1 MGLLPFHANPEI
13 VSIFAS
19 LNWSQGQNLCSIK
32 RDWQT
37 LMNSAFIGI
46 WKKAGVAD
54 LKELERL
61 VETTKISDRLTD
73 NLVKIETSNH
83 IESSVECSFS

>member
-1 MGLLPFHANPEI
+1 
-13 VSIFAS
+13 
-19 LNWSQGQNLCSIK
+19 
-32 RDWQT
+32 
-37 LMNSAFIGI
+37 MNSAFIGI